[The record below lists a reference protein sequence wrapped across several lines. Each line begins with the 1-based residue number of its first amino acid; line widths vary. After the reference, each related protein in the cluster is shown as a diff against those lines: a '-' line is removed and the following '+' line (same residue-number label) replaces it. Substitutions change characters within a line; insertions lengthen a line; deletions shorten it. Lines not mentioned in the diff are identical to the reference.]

1 MGVPPADRDGFVD
14 HMMKTSAIIGSPS
27 FERDDDDLRWFS
39 ETTFDRGLNP
49 DGAAR
54 QLAAINA
61 SGDRTPLLRQIGAPA
76 LVIHGSDDTLI
87 RPSGGRATAK
97 AIAGA
102 RLVEIPGM
110 GHDLPRAAWPQI
122 IDAIAENA
130 ARGTDDA

>member
-1 MGVPPADRDGFVD
+1 MTT
-14 HMMKTSAIIGSPS
+14 TSDGSPRPRS
-27 FERDDDDLRWFS
+27 TADAI
-39 ETTFDRGLNP
+39 T
-49 DGAAR
+49 AAVAR

-61 SGDRTPLLRQIGAPA
+61 SGDRTPLLRRISAPA
-76 LVIHGSDDTLI
+76 LVIHGSADTLV

-110 GHDLPRAAWPQI
+110 GHDLPRGAWPQI

-130 ARGTDDA
+130 ARGRDDA